1 MNTALGIIAVLIYFL
16 AGAFIDSCFEEIFG
30 YGESSALCVIFW
42 PLVVLLFITL
52 SLAYLFAQA
61 GREIGNWINR
71 WR

>member
-16 AGAFIDSCFEEIFG
+16 AGVLIDSFFKEIFG

-42 PLVVLLFITL
+42 PLVVALFIVF
-52 SLAYLFAQA
+52 SLFYLFAEA

-71 WR
+71 R

>member
-30 YGESSALCVIFW
+30 YGESSALCVILW

-52 SLAYLFAQA
+52 SLAYLFAEA